1 MTGDPTHLSRRESQ
15 IMEIV
20 YELGRA
26 TAAEVRDRM
35 PDPPSYSAVR
45 EQATLDD
52 IGFVQQSELFDTVK
66 AMTDAT
72 PIVIDSR
79 EFLLDPEA
87 MLRRLCAR
95 LDIDF
100 DPAMLSWPAGPRD
113 SDGVWG
119 KYWYDSVWQSTGF
132 APYRERNYDLHAR
145 EAAIAAQARPYY
157 ERLYRQR
164 LQP

>member
-1 MTGDPTHLSRRESQ
+1 M
-15 IMEIV
+15 I
-20 YELGRA
+20 A
-26 TAAEVRDRM
+26 
-35 PDPPSYSAVR
+35 SYSAVR

-52 IGFVQQSELFDTVK
+52 IGFVQQSQLFDTVE
-66 AMTDAT
+66 AMTETT

-87 MLRRLCAR
+87 MLRCLCAR
-95 LDIDF
+95 LAIDF

-119 KYWYDSVWQSTGF
+119 KYWYDSVWRSTGF
-132 APYRERNYDLHAR
+132 APYRERSYDLGAR
-145 EAAIAAQARPYY
+145 EAEIAAQARPYY
-157 ERLYRQR
+157 ERLYQHR